1 MRLFLLTY
9 VILFLTLNL
18 FVDDG
23 LVFFLALSTFPVSV
37 YLLVTKPKSK
47 PKRQKPVHTDQ
58 TSEPKIIESRQ
69 QNLHKH

>member
-9 VILFLTLNL
+9 VILFLALN
-18 FVDDG
+18 FFFEDG
-23 LVFFLALSTFPVSV
+23 LLFFLALSTFPVSV

-47 PKRQKPVHTDQ
+47 PKTQSPTHREQP
-58 TSEPKIIESRQ
+58 SEPKIIESRQ